1 MWDEGGFSGAGH
13 FQVKDG
19 VALTCGDSSD
29 LKIFHDGTDDVV
41 HSTGTSL
48 RTRSNL
54 FRANNAADNKVM
66 FRSFSDG
73 AFEAYHNGNKK
84 FETLSDGVNVT
95 GTLKVN
101 NSAASF
107 GKILQ
112 VVTQQITDNITF
124 NSTVMDNVSGFNASI
139 SRSSTS
145 NKILVMFNINAGSN
159 NNGNR
164 IVFRVSRSGED
175 NEFVGDASGSRTRG
189 SAQMAVSN
197 PQDQRSHHISYLSQP
212 NSTSSVT
219 YQLQA
224 RLQVGGSSYVKFG
237 HSGGDTNNAIEG
249 RTPQSIILMEIAD

>member
-1 MWDEGGFSGAGH
+1 MAIYYGDGSNSGEGRVVQIVSVQIKGTSQYNGTSMDNISGFS
-13 FQVKDG
+13 
-19 VALTCGDSSD
+19 
-29 LKIFHDGTDDVV
+29 
-41 HSTGTSL
+41 
-48 RTRSNL
+48 
-54 FRANNAADNKVM
+54 AA
-66 FRSFSDG
+66 
-73 AFEAYHNGNKK
+73 
-84 FETLSDGVNVT
+84 
-95 GTLKVN
+95 
-101 NSAASF
+101 
-107 GKILQ
+107 
-112 VVTQQITDNITF
+112 ITPK
-124 NSTVMDNVSGFNASI
+124 
-139 SRSSTS
+139 STS
-145 NKILVMFNINAGSN
+145 HKILVMFNINAGSN